1 METGKEKMGTTDK
14 VEYPEDGWFRG
25 YFYVLPEAE
34 VRGGSREAVGV
45 WKNTDFL
52 RLRDRALHV
61 LDPRP
66 GKMIIDIGCGDGA
79 TMVYCGLQGA
89 TVYGQDLSAAH
100 VSTANQALKRF
111 GIAGEARCGDAAALQ
126 FPDNHFDGAISSD
139 FFEHIT
145 DDVKV
150 RVLRDVLRVLKP
162 GAPLVI
168 KTPNLS
174 YLTLSMY
181 YKRLRAVVRLRN
193 PMKIVIPQT
202 PGTDYPEHVGLTTRW
217 RLTRNLTEAGFLNYQ
232 FFYAPL
238 RRFGQSN
245 VIDLLSSE
253 VPVVRDVLCE
263 DVFCEALKPI
273 TLSHFP
279 D

>member
-1 METGKEKMGTTDK
+1 METDHQDKCDPGTTQ
-14 VEYPEDGWFRG
+14 YPEDGWLKG
-25 YFYVLPEAE
+25 YFYVVPEAE
-34 VRGGSREAVGV
+34 VQGGSRVAVGV
-45 WKNTDFL
+45 WKNVDFL
-52 RLRDRALHV
+52 RLRDCALHA
-61 LDPRP
+61 LDPKP
-66 GKMIIDIGCGDGA
+66 GKVILDVGCGDGA
-79 TMVYCGLQGA
+79 SMVYCGLQGA
-89 TVYGQDLSAAH
+89 TVYGQDLSARE
-100 VSTANQALKRF
+100 VETANKALKRF
-111 GIAGEARCGDAAALQ
+111 GIAGEARWGDAADLS
-126 FPDNHFDGAISSD
+126 FPNNYFDGAISSD

-150 RVLRDVLRVLKP
+150 RVLREVLRVLKP
-162 GAPLVI
+162 GTPLVI

-181 YKRLRAVVRLRN
+181 YKRVRAVARFQD
-193 PMKIVIPQT
+193 PFKIVIPQT

-253 VPVVRDVLCE
+253 IPVVRDVLCE
-263 DVFCEALKPI
+263 DVFCKALKSI